1 MPIHAISRFEL
12 RPPLTVL
19 AVMIAMG
26 LLIGCS
32 ANRSPVST
40 TPPPPI
46 AKTFHNPVQALV
58 AGGGVVEDCPDP
70 SIIHGQVA
78 GDNFWYGY
86 CTTGPLNDADKDSSR
101 NYRTHLIKMIRT
113 ADFATWT
120 YVGDAFAV
128 RPAWIAPTAGM
139 WAPAIKFFNSQYY
152 LYYAAQDTSLPGGGG
167 AIGVATSPSPTG
179 PWTDKGAPLVAPE
192 DASCCPGTRRWAIDP
207 EMIQVNGQ
215 NYIYFG
221 SYVGGIS
228 ARTVSADGLTS
239 DPASEVVITID
250 NKYEAVNLVVHG
262 GYYYLFASA
271 SNCCNGPLTGYVVYA
286 ARALN
291 PLGPFV
297 DAQGVSLLDSRVG
310 GTPVLAQNG
319 NRWVGPGH
327 NAVFTDMGGQDWF
340 FYHAID
346 RNAPYFAGVSGFTKR
361 PAMIDALDWVNGWPV
376 VRGGQGPSDSEQ
388 PLPAAQA
395 GQKSLYVTQL
405 AVADQPGTVMPG
417 ASDEFNA
424 SALGGQWS
432 WVRQP
437 AVGTYQLTG
446 NSFRFNTQA
455 GDLFVDSNNASV
467 LIEPAPTGDYMVETR
482 VTLNIPASGCCQN
495 YVQAGLVIY
504 GDDDNYIRLDNVSFN
519 DTRQTEFAKELSPVP
534 SGYPRYGSTWI
545 GTPGDST
552 WLRIVKRSPGGVE
565 TYTGYTSNDGVVW
578 TRGGAWAHTLGS
590 TAKIG
595 LVSLGGSGFVAD
607 FDYVRTSTVLP

>member
-19 AVMIAMG
+19 AVMISMG

-32 ANRSPVST
+32 ANSSPVST

-70 SIIHGQVA
+70 SIIHGQIA

-101 NYRTHLIKMIRT
+101 NYRTHLIKMIQT

-139 WAPAIKFFNSQYY
+139 WAPAIQFFNSQYY

-207 EMIQVNGQ
+207 EMIQANGQ

-250 NKYEAVNLVVHG
+250 NKYEAVNLVAHG

-297 DAQGVSLLDSRVG
+297 DAQGVSRLDSRVG

-319 NRWVGPGH
+319 NR
-327 NAVFTDMGGQDWF
+327 
-340 FYHAID
+340 
-346 RNAPYFAGVSGFTKR
+346 
-361 PAMIDALDWVNGWPV
+361 
-376 VRGGQGPSDSEQ
+376 
-388 PLPAAQA
+388 
-395 GQKSLYVTQL
+395 
-405 AVADQPGTVMPG
+405 
-417 ASDEFNA
+417 
-424 SALGGQWS
+424 
-432 WVRQP
+432 
-437 AVGTYQLTG
+437 
-446 NSFRFNTQA
+446 
-455 GDLFVDSNNASV
+455 
-467 LIEPAPTGDYMVETR
+467 
-482 VTLNIPASGCCQN
+482 
-495 YVQAGLVIY
+495 
-504 GDDDNYIRLDNVSFN
+504 
-519 DTRQTEFAKELSPVP
+519 
-534 SGYPRYGSTWI
+534 
-545 GTPGDST
+545 
-552 WLRIVKRSPGGVE
+552 
-565 TYTGYTSNDGVVW
+565 
-578 TRGGAWAHTLGS
+578 
-590 TAKIG
+590 
-595 LVSLGGSGFVAD
+595 
-607 FDYVRTSTVLP
+607 